1 MSMTLIE
8 YAKTAF
14 NNGEVKRASVISQFA
29 RASAWLAA
37 LPFENV
43 QGGAYTYDIEGALP
57 GIAFRGINESYTAST
72 GLINPQAEALR
83 IGGGDLDVDQAL
95 VKMYGPQR
103 RAQEEVMK
111 IKALAAQ
118 LTSVLIKG
126 DSGTEPREFDGLQ
139 ARLVV
144 GGNQVVSAGTT
155 DNGDALSLFKLDTM
169 ISRVAG
175 PNKRLWM
182 NKTMALRLS
191 QAARSTS
198 VGGYVN
204 YTIDEFGRQV
214 MSYNGIPIDVPYP
227 ENDGTEPL
235 AFDEQGDIE
244 GTPAGS
250 TSTSIYCVSLGDG
263 YMRGIQNGAIDVR
276 DLGEINDSPV
286 LRTRVEWL
294 VSLVLENPKAA
305 ARLGGIANAAVV
317 A

>member
-1 MSMTLIE
+1 MTLIE

-14 NNGEVKRASVISQFA
+14 NGGEVKRASVISQFA

-37 LPFENV
+37 LPFQNI

-95 VKMYGPQR
+95 VKMYGTER
-103 RAQEEVMK
+103 RAQEETMK
-111 IKALAAQ
+111 IKALAAE
-118 LTSVLIKG
+118 LTRVLIKG
-126 DSGTEPREFDGLQ
+126 DSTTEPREFDGLQ
-139 ARLVV
+139 GRLVV

-155 DNGDALSLFKLDTM
+155 DAGDPGSMFLLDTM

-182 NKTMALRLS
+182 NRTMALRLT
-191 QAARSTS
+191 QAARTST
-198 VGGYVN
+198 VGGH
-204 YTIDEFGRQV
+204 IDFAVDDFGRQV
-214 MSYNGIPIDVPYP
+214 TRYNGIPIDVPYP

-235 AFDEQGDIE
+235 AFDEQGDIA
-244 GTPAGS
+244 GSPAGS

-263 YMRGIQNGAIDVR
+263 YMRGVQNGSIEVR
-276 DLGEINDSPV
+276 DLGEIDDSPV

-305 ARLGGIANAAVV
+305 ARYGGISNAAFV

>member
-1 MSMTLIE
+1 MAMTLME

-37 LPFENV
+37 LPFESI

-57 GIAFRGINESYTAST
+57 GIAFRGINESFTPST

-83 IGGGDLDVDQAL
+83 IGGGDLDVDRAL
-95 VKMYGPQR
+95 IKMYGPQR
-103 RAQEEVMK
+103 RAQEETMK
-111 IKALAAQ
+111 VKALAAEV
-118 LTSVLIKG
+118 SRVLIKG
-126 DSGTEPREFDGLQ
+126 DSTTQPREFDGLQ

-144 GGNQVVSAGTT
+144 GGSQVISAGTT
-155 DNGDALSLFKLDTM
+155 DGGDNLSMFKLDQL
-169 ISRVAG
+169 IAAVAG

-182 NKTMALRLS
+182 NKTMSLRLT
-191 QAARSTS
+191 QAARTAA
-198 VGGYVN
+198 VGGYIN
-204 YTIDEFGRQV
+204 FTLDQFGRQV
-214 MSYNGIPIDVPYP
+214 PTYNGIPIDVPYP

-235 AFDEQGDIE
+235 AFDEQGDIA
-244 GTPAGS
+244 GTPGGT

-263 YMRGIQNGAIDVR
+263 YLRGIQNGAIDVR
-276 DLGEINDSPV
+276 DLGEIDDSPV

-305 ARLGGIANAAVV
+305 ARYGGISNAACV